1 MIDNKFEIGKK
12 VYFMVNS
19 EDDHYPI
26 LEHGRIAEIKIVKEK
41 NGILYDL
48 DNGYYEFGEKSLY
61 GSFEEAIV
69 DYIERLKIRLQ
80 VNEK

>member
-19 EDDHYPI
+19 GDDHYPI
-26 LEHGRIAEIKIVKEK
+26 LEQGKISEIKIDKK
-41 NGILYDL
+41 GILYDL
-48 DNGYYEFGEKSLY
+48 DNGYYEFAERNLY

-69 DYIERLKIRLQ
+69 DYIERLKIRLE